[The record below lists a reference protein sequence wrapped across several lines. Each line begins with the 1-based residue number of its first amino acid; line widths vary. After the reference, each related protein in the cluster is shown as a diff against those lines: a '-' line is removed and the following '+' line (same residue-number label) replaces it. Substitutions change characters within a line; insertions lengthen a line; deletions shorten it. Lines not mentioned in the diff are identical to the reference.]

1 MKKTTWIFMIAA
13 FIMIGMGISVYHFHQ
28 KAQNTEPELLGNIC
42 ISKHIASNVTVKDVT
57 NQINGIGTIDKT
69 KFPYIEY
76 TIKNEA
82 KEEPKEYEVILEG
95 SKVSFELK
103 ENGLI
108 SQLSNQ
114 IKRSLHQK
122 EEISGFHTTVKEIY
136 YYDKGQAFTLED
148 SAVMFL
154 MEDETVEYITLKD
167 CIENDR
173 LTSKGQIQGLSHI
186 KKFVYAD
193 GCEYVDAS
201 GGSGWHTTFAVDD
214 NHHYYDIE
222 INP

>member
-1 MKKTTWIFMIAA
+1 M
-13 FIMIGMGISVYHFHQ
+13 
-28 KAQNTEPELLGNIC
+28 
-42 ISKHIASNVTVKDVT
+42 KDVT
-57 NQINGIGTIDKT
+57 NQINGIGAIDKT

-76 TIKNEA
+76 TIKNEV
-82 KEEPKEYEVILEG
+82 KEEPKEYKVLLED
-95 SKVSFELK
+95 SKVYFELK
-103 ENGLI
+103 ENVLI

-122 EEISGFHTTVKEIY
+122 EEITGFHNTVKEIY

-167 CIENDR
+167 CIENDQ
-173 LTSKGQIQGLSHI
+173 LTSKGQIPELCHI
-186 KKFVYAD
+186 KNFVYAD

-222 INP
+222 IKP